1 MLDIHR
7 HWHFSG
13 EGPVPCSP
21 DTGSRA
27 VIQLTPEQAKLAEDL
42 PGQMFSVGLHPWDI
56 PADSD
61 AMQRQMAAVAQTAWL
76 QNVRLIG
83 ESGLDSLRKDRMPEA
98 AYDRQETVLAQH
110 ADIAEKVRKPL
121 LLHIVRRYGEVLQIY
136 RMRRPTVPWIVHG
149 FGRGPELMRQL
160 TEAGLYVSFGA
171 ALLNRP
177 QTAEAWAEADIRR
190 VFLETDDLDVD
201 IPDIYEAAARIRH
214 TTVAELQ
221 RLIDL
226 NFAGLYDM

>member
-1 MLDIHR
+1 MPSL
-7 HWHFSG
+7 
-13 EGPVPCSP
+13 P
-21 DTGSRA
+21 DGDRA

-61 AMQRQMAAVAQTAWL
+61 ATQRQMAAVAQTARL
-76 QNVRLIG
+76 PNVRLIG

-121 LLHIVRRYGEVLQIY
+121 LLHVVRRYGEVLQMY

-160 TEAGLYVSFGA
+160 
-171 ALLNRP
+171 
-177 QTAEAWAEADIRR
+177 
-190 VFLETDDLDVD
+190 
-201 IPDIYEAAARIRH
+201 
-214 TTVAELQ
+214 
-221 RLIDL
+221 
-226 NFAGLYDM
+226 

>member
-1 MLDIHR
+1 M
-7 HWHFSG
+7 
-13 EGPVPCSP
+13 
-21 DTGSRA
+21 
-27 VIQLTPEQAKLAEDL
+27 
-42 PGQMFSVGLHPWDI
+42 
-56 PADSD
+56 
-61 AMQRQMAAVAQTAWL
+61 
-76 QNVRLIG
+76 
-83 ESGLDSLRKDRMPEA
+83 
-98 AYDRQETVLAQH
+98 LAQH

-171 ALLNRP
+171 ALLDRP

-190 VFLETDDLDVD
+190 VFLETDDRDVD

>member
-1 MLDIHR
+1 MLNIHR
-7 HWHFSG
+7 HWHLPS
-13 EGPVPCSP
+13 EGSVPSLP
-21 DTGSRA
+21 DGDRA

-61 AMQRQMAAVAQTAWL
+61 ATQRQMAAVAQTARL
-76 QNVRLIG
+76 PNVRLIG

-121 LLHIVRRYGEVLQIY
+121 LLHVVRRYGEVLQMY

-171 ALLNRP
+171 ALLDRP

-190 VFLETDDLDVD
+190 VFLETDDREVD
-201 IPDIYEAAARIRH
+201 ISDIYDAAARIRH